1 MLIIVESPAKAK
13 TIAKIVSNQ
22 HVVKASVGHV
32 RQLSDKNTAPD
43 GRKLEI
49 SGVDI
54 DNNFQPIFEVVSGKQ
69 KVIAEIRTLGK
80 KFNNQILFATDSD
93 REGEAISWHLSE
105 ILGISDK
112 TQVKRLEFHEITPK
126 AIWQAINNPR
136 PLNLKLVEAQQAR
149 QVLDKLVGY
158 KLSPVLWTVMGN
170 YKLSAGRVQSPALCL
185 ICEREKEIANFVSQ
199 EYWEI
204 KGRFQTTAV
213 TQVNFHWLKEGSRD
227 WPTDTEQ
234 VWFKPTKIG
243 GQILAAKPN
252 SQTEVESWLKGIEQ
266 YPEYRVVSV
275 TEKTKIIATK
285 PPFITS
291 TLQQAASSKLGFSP
305 KLTMQLA
312 QDLYEGMEIDG
323 SPVALI
329 TYMRTDS
336 TNLASDFIEQSRQ
349 LIKQQYPEYL
359 PAKPKIYPTK
369 SRNAQEAH
377 EAIRP
382 TDPWLTPAS
391 LRGKLPP
398 RHWKLYD
405 LIWKQTI
412 ASQMTEEVRQEVNVV
427 LVNTRQDEFVGTL
440 SWTIHPGFKSIW
452 EENVQPADTPALPKM
467 GEVMYLSDL
476 FCVQKFTQP
485 PVRYSPA
492 SLIKKMEELG
502 IGRPSTYATII
513 STLYDRGYV
522 ENNPKTLIPTSLGM
536 RINDLLVENFPLVTS
551 SQMTAKMEADL
562 DEISQGRLDYTHF
575 LHNFW
580 WDFKQLVD
588 TKAQELKQNRQ
599 KYQVLE
605 TDVVCPKYGDR
616 LVLKTG
622 RYGEYY
628 QNPNHPECI
637 YPKNFREYAA
647 ALQQAEAEFGGII
660 QGLVCQECGKPLAV
674 RVSQSTLKPYVAC
687 PDYKVGNKHTVV
699 SLQELLQTT
708 GSVAQ
713 SRPESAK
720 SKSNSRKIKAK
731 TSATS
736 RKKV

>member
-13 TIAKIVSNQ
+13 TIAKIVGKQ
-22 HVVKASVGHV
+22 HVVKASIGHV
-32 RQLSDKNTAPD
+32 RQLSDKSTTPD

-54 DNNFQPIFEVVSGKQ
+54 DNNFQPIFEIDSSKK
-69 KVIAEIRTLGK
+69 KVLAEIRALAKQFAG
-80 KFNNQILFATDSD
+80 QILFATDSD

-105 ILGISDK
+105 LLGIQDK

-126 AIWQAINNPR
+126 AIWQAIENPR

-170 YKLSAGRVQSPALCL
+170 YKLSAGRVQSPALRL

-204 KGRFQTTAV
+204 KGRFQAAAV
-213 TQVNFHWLKEGSRD
+213 TQVNLHWLQENSND
-227 WPTDTEQ
+227 WPTDVDQT
-234 VWFKPTKIG
+234 WFKPTKIA
-243 GQILAAKPN
+243 GQVLVAKPN
-252 SQTEVESWLKGIEQ
+252 SQTQVESWLKGIEQ

-275 TEKTKIIATK
+275 TKKTKKIGTK

-291 TLQQAASSKLGFSP
+291 TLQQAASSKLGYSP

-323 SPVALI
+323 SPMALI

-336 TNLASDFIEQSRQ
+336 TNLASDFVEQCRQ
-349 LIKQQYPEYL
+349 LIKQQYSKFL
-359 PAKPKIYPTK
+359 PNKPKVYPTK

-382 TDPWLTPAS
+382 TDPWLTPDS

-412 ASQMTEEVRQEVNVV
+412 ASQMTEEVRQEVIITVANP
-427 LVNTRQDEFVGTL
+427 RQDEFVGTL
-440 SWTIHPGFKSIW
+440 SWIIDPGFKVIW
-452 EENVQPADTPALPKM
+452 EENTQPVAIPVLPKV
-467 GEVMYLSDL
+467 GAVMYLTDL
-476 FCVQKFTQP
+476 FCVRKFTQP
-485 PVRYSPA
+485 PARYSPA

-513 STLYDRGYV
+513 TTLYERGYV
-522 ENNPKTLIPTSLGM
+522 ENNPKTLIPTSLGK
-536 RINDLLVENFPLVTS
+536 RINELLVDNFPLVTS
-551 SQMTAKMEADL
+551 SQMTAKMEEEL
-562 DEISQGRLDYTHF
+562 DEISQGKLDYAQF

-588 TKAQELKQNRQ
+588 TKVQELRENRQ

-605 TDVVCPKYGDR
+605 TDVICPKYGDK

-637 YPKNFREYAA
+637 YPKNFREYALV
-647 ALQQAEAEFGGII
+647 LQQTEAEFGSLI
-660 QGLVCQECGKPLAV
+660 QGLVCQECGKPLVV

-687 PDYKVGNKHTVV
+687 PDYKVGNKHTVM
-699 SLQELLQTT
+699 SIQELLQITGNSDQSKNGKPKTKATT
-708 GSVAQ
+708 
-713 SRPESAK
+713 
-720 SKSNSRKIKAK
+720 KAK
-731 TSATS
+731 TTR
-736 RKKV
+736 RK

>member
-13 TIAKIVSNQ
+13 TIAKIVGNQ

-49 SGVDI
+49 NGVDI

-69 KVIAEIRTLGK
+69 KVIAEIRTLAK

-158 KLSPVLWTVMGN
+158 KLSPVLWSVMGN
-170 YKLSAGRVQSPALCL
+170 YKLSAGRVQSPALRL
-185 ICEREKEIANFVSQ
+185 ICEREKEIASFVSQ

-204 KGRFQTTAV
+204 KGRFQTTVV
-213 TQVNFHWLKEGSRD
+213 TQVNCHWLKEGSHD

-275 TEKTKIIATK
+275 TEKTKTIATK

-359 PAKPKIYPTK
+359 PTKPKTYPTK

-412 ASQMTEEVRQEVNVV
+412 ASQMTEEIKQEVNVV

-452 EENVQPADTPALPKM
+452 EENVQPADTPALPKV

-485 PVRYSPA
+485 PARYSPA

-522 ENNPKTLIPTSLGM
+522 ENNPKTLIPTSLGR
-536 RINDLLVENFPLVTS
+536 RINDLLVDNFPLVTS

-562 DEISQGRLDYTHF
+562 DEISQGRLDYAQC

-647 ALQQAEAEFGGII
+647 ALQQAEAEFGHLI
-660 QGLVCQECGKPLAV
+660 QDLVCRECGKKLVV
-674 RVSQSTLKPYVAC
+674 RVSQGTLKPYVAC
-687 PDYKVGNKHTVV
+687 PDYKVGNKHTVM

-708 GSVAQ
+708 GQVGQ
-713 SRPESAK
+713 TENDKPKAK
-720 SKSNSRKIKAK
+720 LATKIK
-731 TSATS
+731 TTR
-736 RKKV
+736 RK

>member
-13 TIAKIVSNQ
+13 TIAKIVGKQ
-22 HVVKASVGHV
+22 HVVKASIGHV
-32 RQLSDKNTAPD
+32 RQLSDKNTTPD

-54 DNNFQPIFEVVSGKQ
+54 DNNFQPIFEIETSKK
-69 KVIAEIRTLGK
+69 KVLAEIQALAR

-105 ILGISDK
+105 LLGIQDK

-126 AIWQAINNPR
+126 AIWQAIENPR

-170 YKLSAGRVQSPALCL
+170 YKLSAGRVQSPALRL

-199 EYWEI
+199 EFWEI
-204 KGRFQTTAV
+204 KGRFQTIVV
-213 TQVNFHWLKEGSRD
+213 TQVNLHWLKEGSHD
-227 WPTDTEQ
+227 WPVDTEQ
-234 VWFKPTKIG
+234 TWFKPTKIA
-243 GQILAAKPN
+243 GQVLTTKPN
-252 SQTEVESWLKGIEQ
+252 SQTQVESWLKGIER
-266 YPEYRVVSV
+266 YPEYTVVSV
-275 TEKTKIIATK
+275 TEKTKKIGTK

-336 TNLASDFIEQSRQ
+336 TNLASDFLEQCRQ
-349 LIKQQYPEYL
+349 LIKQQYPKYL
-359 PAKPKIYPTK
+359 PNKPKIYLTK

-412 ASQMTEEVRQEVNVV
+412 ASQMIEEVRQEVTVTV
-427 LVNTRQDEFVGTL
+427 TNTRQDEFVGTL
-440 SWTIHPGFKSIW
+440 SWTIHPGFKVIW
-452 EENVQPADTPALPKM
+452 EESELPVVLPKLPQV

-485 PVRYSPA
+485 PARYSPA

-513 STLYDRGYV
+513 STLYERGYV

-536 RINDLLVENFPLVTS
+536 RINDLLVDNFPLVTS

-562 DEISQGRLDYTHF
+562 DEISQGRLDYAQF
-575 LHNFW
+575 LDNFW

-588 TKAQELKQNRQ
+588 TKVQELRQNRQ

-605 TDVVCPKYGDR
+605 TDVICPKYGDK

-647 ALQQAEAEFGGII
+647 ALQQAEAEFSELIKD
-660 QGLVCQECGKPLAV
+660 LVCQECGKPLVV
-674 RVSQSTLKPYVAC
+674 RVSQSTLKPYIAC
-687 PDYKVGNKHTVV
+687 PDYKVGNQHTVM
-699 SLQELLQTT
+699 SIQELLQIT
-708 GSVAQ
+708 
-713 SRPESAK
+713 
-720 SKSNSRKIKAK
+720 SNSGQSKNDKPKPKIKVTTKAK
-731 TSATS
+731 TTK
-736 RKKV
+736 RK